1 MNSDALEHFFDAA
14 LRLGVYSNKHN
25 LKRHLNYLFDD
36 IELDC
41 KSVLDVGGGAGL
53 LTIYA
58 AIRGAKAVC
67 VEPEGD
73 GSTGGVTGKFAQLK
87 AAVDAHL
94 SADLVVSSIQDY
106 LTSAHDID
114 VVVIANAIN
123 HLNENACIHLL
134 DDPQARD
141 AYKAILQPL
150 HRAMAPGGWLVI
162 TDCSPSNF
170 FNDIGVKSPF
180 MPDIEWHKHQS
191 PRAWSS
197 LLEEVGF
204 APARVQWSSPNT
216 LGELGHALLGN
227 RMAAYF
233 LLSHF
238 RLAARKLSHTIL

>member
-1 MNSDALEHFFDAA
+1 MNSDALDRFFDAA

-25 LKRHLNYLFDD
+25 LKRHLNYLFGD
-36 IELDC
+36 IALDG

-58 AIRGAKAVC
+58 AVRGARAVC

-73 GSTGGVTGKFAQLK
+73 GSTGGVTGKFLELK
-87 AAVDAHL
+87 TAVDLGL

-106 LTSAHDID
+106 LKGAHDLD

-123 HLNENACIHLL
+123 HLNEDACIHLL
-134 DDPQARD
+134 EDPQAKD

-150 HRAMAPGGWLVI
+150 QRAMVPGGWLI
-162 TDCSPSNF
+162 MTDCSRSNF
-170 FNDIGVKSPF
+170 FNDIGMQSPF

-191 PRAWSS
+191 PKAWGR

-204 APARVQWSSPNT
+204 APASIQWSSPNT
-216 LGELGHALLGN
+216 LGHLGRAVLGN
-227 RMAAYF
+227 RVGAYF

-238 RLAARKLSHTIL
+238 RLAARKPLPAAP